1 MFAADAGG
9 SVTAKFDPTDP
20 DGNTA
25 LTAVHVNA
33 GICVVLSAA
42 QMALAEAMPLA
53 NPDREIKP
61 L

>member
-1 MFAADAGG
+1 MGG